1 MKNGL
6 ERQRAGAT
14 PTNQRTGG
22 SSDWD
27 AAVASCSHTRMRGS
41 PVYGDVG
48 VLQPRHICLAR
59 SPLLSQ
65 TTHAAPPKA
74 VPPRQLAAAPPSR
87 AAAKSSTSPAHVA
100 SAVAVGSKWLSAS
113 SRRTAGRR
121 PRLKNENRSRD
132 DDTRKFR
139 LHDFRCRRGASTEYR
154 YEYSRILRYYPVI
167 QLYR

>member
-6 ERQRAGAT
+6 ERQRADAT

-22 SSDWD
+22 SSTWD
-27 AAVASCSHTRMRGS
+27 APVASCSHTRMRGS

-48 VLQPRHICLAR
+48 VLQPRQICLAR
-59 SPLLSQ
+59 SPLWSQ

-74 VPPRQLAAAPPSR
+74 VPPRQLAATPPSWV
-87 AAAKSSTSPAHVA
+87 ATKSSTSPAHVA

-121 PRLKNENRSRD
+121 RGRVSRMRTDSRD
-132 DDTRKFR
+132 DDEPVNSECMIFDAAGECTRSNV
-139 LHDFRCRRGASTEYR
+139 L
-154 YEYSRILRYYPVI
+154 V
-167 QLYR
+167 QLQLTCNGN